1 MVDSRPS
8 SQGHA
13 SITLELEGPDLTK
26 LEQEAG
32 GHRLQRIPP
41 TERAGRVHTS
51 TVTVSVLDPV
61 QRSRVEINERDL
73 RIDWFSG
80 TGCGGQRRNKVQAS
94 CRIRH
99 LPSGI
104 VCTAQSRT
112 RENSKKEAM
121 EELVKRVNDLHGSTT
136 KKAESATKRQQVG
149 SGMRGDKIRT
159 LRFQDNNAVDH
170 ITGKRMNADRYMK
183 GYMDELW
190 I

>member
-1 MVDSRPS
+1 M
-8 SQGHA
+8 
-13 SITLELEGPDLTK
+13 
-26 LEQEAG
+26 
-32 GHRLQRIPP
+32 
-41 TERAGRVHTS
+41 HTS
-51 TVTVSVLDPV
+51 TVTVAVLDPSEK
-61 QRSRVEINERDL
+61 QIIDIQDKDL
-73 RIDWFSG
+73 RIEWFSG

-99 LPSGI
+99 LPTGI

-121 EELVKRVNDLHGSTT
+121 EELVKRVNDLHESRT
-136 KKAESATKRQQVG
+136 KKVESATKREQIG

-170 ITGKRMNADRYMK
+170 ITGKRMKADRYMK

>member
-1 MVDSRPS
+1 M
-8 SQGHA
+8 
-13 SITLELEGPDLTK
+13 
-26 LEQEAG
+26 
-32 GHRLQRIPP
+32 
-41 TERAGRVHTS
+41 
-51 TVTVSVLDPV
+51 LDPSEKQV
-61 QRSRVEINERDL
+61 IDIKDKDL
-73 RIDWFSG
+73 RIEWFSG

-121 EELVKRVNDLHGSTT
+121 DELIKRVNDQHASSKLQ
-136 KKAESATKRQQVG
+136 AESSIKRQQVG

-159 LRFQDNNAVDH
+159 LRFQDNNATDH
-170 ITGKRMNADRYMK
+170 VTGKKMKADRYMK
-183 GYMDELW
+183 GFMDELW